1 MTGDRCHSH
10 LRWESAAG
18 TPPPREAATAEP
30 RGMLVPNSRTN
41 RDQVAVVYDKGNPPP
56 EITIR
61 SISGE
66 VQSVLA
72 DGVAVAVVA
81 RAAGPGLS
89 AEDVILVERTT

>member
-1 MTGDRCHSH
+1 MNKDKFDGA
-10 LRWESAAG
+10 LRWDEAAG
-18 TPPPREAATAEP
+18 LMQMPRKKQAQPQGAF
-30 RGMLVPNSRTN
+30 VPDSRTN

-61 SISGE
+61 AISGS

-81 RAAGPGLS
+81 HAAGPGLS
-89 AEDVILVERTT
+89 AEDVLLVERTV